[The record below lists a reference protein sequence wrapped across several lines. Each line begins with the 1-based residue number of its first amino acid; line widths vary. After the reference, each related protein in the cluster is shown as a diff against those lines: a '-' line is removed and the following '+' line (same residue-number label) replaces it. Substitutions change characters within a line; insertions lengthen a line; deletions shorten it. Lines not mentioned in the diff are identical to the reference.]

1 MSNAYFICPPA
12 GCSMPVPPE
21 NGQLDRFASSHVG
34 AEITYQCLSGTSV
47 NATCSE
53 DLQWVPAASEASCL
67 ESNLGKYLLF

>member
-47 NATCSE
+47 NATC
-53 DLQWVPAASEASCL
+53 
-67 ESNLGKYLLF
+67 